1 MKRHCQTAATCL
13 GIVGLGLVAR
23 HDRANL
29 RIKNDNF
36 RLFIVFFSVLGQ
48 FPIKRAISGGGA
60 IPDGKKGLPLLKV
73 ADADSAC
80 LSMTGP
86 GVYIIRPVLKI
97 S

>member
-1 MKRHCQTAATCL
+1 M
-13 GIVGLGLVAR
+13 
-23 HDRANL
+23 
-29 RIKNDNF
+29 
-36 RLFIVFFSVLGQ
+36 
-48 FPIKRAISGGGA
+48 SGGGA